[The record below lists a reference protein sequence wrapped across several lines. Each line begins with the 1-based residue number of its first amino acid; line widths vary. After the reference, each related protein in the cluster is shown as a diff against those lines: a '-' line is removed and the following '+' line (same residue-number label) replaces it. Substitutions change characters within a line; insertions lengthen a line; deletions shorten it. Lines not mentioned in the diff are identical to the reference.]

1 MAKKYT
7 RKKIHSMDELDLEQE
22 RIKYK
27 ARRIED
33 DWLDILNPQQ
43 LAIGLLGKIL
53 TRKAKAKSSIGSSI
67 LPSKSMSGI
76 IRDTK
81 QKAVAV
87 TAKTPQPAALKIAK
101 KVGIS
106 FVRWQ
111 LFNLGFFLAKKA
123 YKTIKEKRKQ
133 K

>member
-7 RKKIHSMDELDLEQE
+7 RKKIRSMDELDLEQE
-22 RIKYK
+22 RIKFK

-33 DWLDILNPQQ
+33 DWIDIFNPQQ
-43 LAIGLLGKIL
+43 LAIGLLGKVIS
-53 TRKAKAKSSIGSSI
+53 RKAKAKSTGSGI
-67 LPSKSMSGI
+67 LPYKSAPTIEAG
-76 IRDTK
+76 RLNAGVVAADA
-81 QKAVAV
+81 QKPVV
-87 TAKTPQPAALKIAK
+87 KMAK

-123 YKTIKEKRKQ
+123 FKAIKATRKH